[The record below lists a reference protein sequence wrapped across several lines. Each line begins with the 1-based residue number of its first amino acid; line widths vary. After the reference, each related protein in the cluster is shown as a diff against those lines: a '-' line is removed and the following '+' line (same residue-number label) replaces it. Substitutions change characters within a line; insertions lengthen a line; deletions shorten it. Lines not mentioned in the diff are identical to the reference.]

1 MDKAN
6 KVVLEL
12 GVGEVTIAEGAETP
26 KIEKIVHKKFHNL
39 CSLSASVIRGSLF
52 PIDLKL
58 SRVYCTLVIRFTYQT
73 AGKI

>member
-26 KIEKIVHKKFHNL
+26 KIEKIVHKKI
-39 CSLSASVIRGSLF
+39 S
-52 PIDLKL
+52 
-58 SRVYCTLVIRFTYQT
+58 
-73 AGKI
+73 